1 MTGSCIVASSEVFLH
16 LRKLLFFAAL
26 LEVQQ
31 LHLSLESSFLLAQ
44 SLVFEFLR
52 VKRFECLFESCKRM
66 RGNMKV

>member
-1 MTGSCIVASSEVFLH
+1 VTGSCIVASSEVFLH

-44 SLVFEFLR
+44 SLVFEFL
-52 VKRFECLFESCKRM
+52 LL
-66 RGNMKV
+66 